1 MLLIVRVSCANKEYM
16 HYYDYKASAGPLL
29 VMTQEQSDHIDEVVN
44 AVADLGAGLLCTTPE
59 PSPPLLSMLPG
70 LSLQEPNV
78 RLSHVAFPIV
88 GAELMTGE
96 VIQQNF
102 IYLVRGPGL
111 EDVSGQVG
119 F

>member
-1 MLLIVRVSCANKEYM
+1 MLLIVHVYCTNKGYI
-16 HYYDYKASAGPLL
+16 HYYDYQASAGPLL

-102 IYLVRGPGL
+102 ILSCAWPG
-111 EDVSGQVG
+111 S
-119 F
+119 